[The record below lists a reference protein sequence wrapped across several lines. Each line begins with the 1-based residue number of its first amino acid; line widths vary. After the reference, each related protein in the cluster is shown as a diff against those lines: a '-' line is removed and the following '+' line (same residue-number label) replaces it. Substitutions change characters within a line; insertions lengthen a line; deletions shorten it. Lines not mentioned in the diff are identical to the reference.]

1 MFVRCFKIDDP
12 FARQEITFTIT
23 DTKLYIPVVKI
34 PTQNNAKLLEQLKS
48 GLKRTVNWNKCH
60 TKVTVEQQSRY
71 LELLISPSFQ
81 GVNRFFC
88 FINLKI
94 MVVEQV
100 TLDIIFR

>member
-1 MFVRCFKIDDP
+1 MFVRCFIIDDP
-12 FARQEITFTIT
+12 FTRQEITFTIT
-23 DTKLYIPVVKI
+23 DTKLFIPVVNL
-34 PTQNNAKLLEQLKS
+34 PNQNNAKLLEQLKA
-48 GLKRTVNWNKCH
+48 GLKRTVNWNKYH

-71 LELLISPSFQ
+71 LELFSPSFQ
-81 GVNRFFC
+81 GVNRLFC